1 MTDPQ
6 NLADRLAAMQD
17 SWDEASTERPAPP
30 DGRYQALVE
39 GFDTF
44 ESKAGQLFL
53 KTKLQL
59 TGTGDRWDG
68 ETVECVHN
76 LEDAE
81 RIGFAK
87 KHLATLGLD
96 VQSLDLASLLDQL
109 EQVLDVPVEVQVK
122 RSDRTDDEGN
132 PYVNYYVN
140 KRLGD
145 ALPTTDVPAD
155 PIEPAPVGDDDDIP
169 F

>member
-1 MTDPQ
+1 
-6 NLADRLAAMQD
+6 
-17 SWDEASTERPAPP
+17 
-30 DGRYQALVE
+30 VE

-76 LEDAE
+76 LEDPE

-109 EQVLDVPVEVQVK
+109 GQVLDVPVEVQVK

-145 ALPTTDVPAD
+145 RCRCRTCLPD
-155 PIEPAPVGDDDDIP
+155 PIEPAPVGGDDDMP